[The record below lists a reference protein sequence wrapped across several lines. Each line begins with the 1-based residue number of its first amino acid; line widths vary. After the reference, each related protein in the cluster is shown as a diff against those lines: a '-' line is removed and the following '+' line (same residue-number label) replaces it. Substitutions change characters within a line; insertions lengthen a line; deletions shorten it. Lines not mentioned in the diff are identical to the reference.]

1 MGRSGYSTSA
11 TDSTRREFV
20 ARAGGLMAV
29 STLGGSVL
37 AACGGGGGDSGTLST
52 LMWDDYATKA
62 VTGAFQRQQDITLD
76 NSPLATN
83 EEILTKLKAGG
94 TGSFSVS
101 SPNIAYVQAQVEAGV
116 LDPIDLAR
124 VPNTKHYF
132 PNFTEQ
138 LRSKLTFDGKP
149 YGVPVSWGLD
159 TMVYNETKIPEPP
172 SSWMDVLKPEYKGK
186 VLLVEGPNANFEIW
200 PRVIGGYDPATLTQA
215 QLDETTDFLIEL
227 KRSHVRAIASSND
240 DIARLFSAGE
250 IWIAASGANPA
261 TVPVAAKL
269 GGDKVNFTIPK
280 EGAATWCDSLVIPK
294 DPPNEQAAYDFL
306 DYMLK
311 ARPQAQH
318 AKDFYAGVVVENAV
332 PLVGETNRQI
342 VPYDNI
348 AGLTKDAPVFT
359 FPPPGSGLTTP
370 SDWNDAWARIAA
382 A

>member
-1 MGRSGYSTSA
+1 MGSSWYSTSG
-11 TDSTRREFV
+11 STRREFV

-29 STLGGSVL
+29 TFGGSLL
-37 AACGGGGGDSGTLST
+37 AGCGSGGGGDAGTLAT
-52 LMWDDYATKA
+52 LMWDDYATRA
-62 VTGAFQRQQDITLD
+62 VTGDFQREFDITLD

-83 EEILTKLKAGG
+83 EEILTKLKAGS
-94 TGSFSVS
+94 TGSFSVA
-101 SPNIAYVQAQVEAGV
+101 SPNIAYVQAQVDAGV
-116 LDPIDLAR
+116 LEPIDLAR
-124 VPNTKHYF
+124 VPNTKNYF
-132 PNFTEQ
+132 PHFTEQ

-227 KRSHVRAIASSND
+227 KRSHVRAISSSND
-240 DIARLFSAGE
+240 DIARMFSSGE
-250 IWIAASGANPA
+250 IWITASGANPA
-261 TVPVAAKL
+261 TAPVAAKL

-280 EGAATWCDSLVIPK
+280 EGAATWLDSLVIPK
-294 DPPNEQAAYDFL
+294 DPPNEQGAYDFL
-306 DYMLK
+306 DYMLR

-318 AKDFYAGVVVENAV
+318 AKDFYAGVVVEDAV
-332 PLVGETNRQI
+332 PLVGETNREI

-348 AGLTKDAPVFT
+348 ADLTEKAPVFT
-359 FPPPGSGLTTP
+359 FPPPGSGLTTQR
-370 SDWNDAWARIAA
+370 DWNDAWARIAA